1 MKNRYN
7 VKATTRQRLKTLR
20 QIGKSLLL
28 SVIVGVMGYEQIE
41 QMRHDEAVRTYYFTA
56 KEDNFYE
63 NPANWEPSYPGT
75 NIEVDTRIVVQET
88 MYITGFDLKLNGL
101 LDIQMGATVMASNN
115 DLLLSSTGKID
126 NQGEMIV
133 QNILNEGLIFNQL
146 GAVINAKNLV
156 SRKSGSVHNL
166 KNAQVIVIQNL
177 TNEGHFLNYSYCAAG
192 ELFNHAEFQQVR
204 GSELRIDG
212 ENVELVALYRP

>member
-7 VKATTRQRLKTLR
+7 LQATTRQRLKTLR

-28 SVIVGVMGYEQIE
+28 SAIVGIMGYEQIE

-63 NPANWEPSYPGT
+63 NPANWEPSYPG
-75 NIEVDTRIVVQET
+75 NKVEVDTRIVVQEV
-88 MYITGFDLKLNGL
+88 MYITGFDLELDGL
-101 LDIQMGATVMASNN
+101 LDVQMGATVMASHS
-115 DLLLSSTGKID
+115 DIILSSTGKID
-126 NQGEMIV
+126 NQGEIIV

-146 GAVINAKNLV
+146 GAVINTRNLV
-156 SRKSGSVHNL
+156 SSESGSVQNL
-166 KNAQVIVIQNL
+166 KSAQVIVIQNL

-212 ENVELVALYRP
+212 ENIELVALYRP